1 MITAVL
7 FVPAAPWLIPS
18 VAPSLLAEQSVL
30 RRSIGALIDTTP
42 ASRWSALGASARG
55 RSRWDR
61 DLPSD
66 LGADPYRG
74 GAHTGGFPGCHFV
87 ARALL
92 GGVPLDAGVL
102 APSAPGDLPRDAD
115 PADRASVTD
124 GLAELEQDDHGR
136 VLLVVADGST
146 AHGEHAPGGPDE
158 RAAGYDA
165 ALHAALVGGPAATRQ
180 WLGSTEGSA
189 QVAAELGATLPTVLP
204 AVLAALAGSS
214 GGWDVTA
221 HDLVMP
227 YGVGHHILRWRSR

>member
-18 VAPSLLAEQSVL
+18 VAPSLLAEQSAL
-30 RRSIGALIDTTP
+30 RRSISALIDTTP
-42 ASRWSALGASARG
+42 TSRWSALGVSAGG

-61 DLPSD
+61 DLPMD

-74 GAHTGGFPGCHFV
+74 GQHPAGFPGCHFV

-92 GGVPLDAGVL
+92 GEVPLDAGVL
-102 APSAPGDLPRDAD
+102 APSAPGDLPGDAD
-115 PADRASVTD
+115 PAGRASVTD
-124 GLAELEQDDHGR
+124 GLAELDEDDDGR
-136 VLLVVADGST
+136 ALLVAADGST

-165 ALHAALVGGPAATRQ
+165 AVHAALVGGPAATRQ
-180 WLGSTEGSA
+180 WLGSTDGSA
-189 QVAAELGATLPTVLP
+189 QLAAELGATLPTVLP

-214 GGWDVTA
+214 GAWEVTA

-227 YGVGHHILRWRSR
+227 YGVGHHILRWGRR